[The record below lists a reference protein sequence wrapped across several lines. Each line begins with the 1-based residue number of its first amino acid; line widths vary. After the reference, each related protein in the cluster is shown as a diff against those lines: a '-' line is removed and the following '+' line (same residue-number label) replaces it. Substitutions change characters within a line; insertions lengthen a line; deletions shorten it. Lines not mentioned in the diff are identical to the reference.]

1 LDAVIERWFKEL
13 TGKPAA
19 PPPVHQRRRTHRG
32 HHHLG
37 RALEH
42 RPEPF
47 IWKATTEDIIAK
59 VQRGREALHQITSTT
74 DH

>member
-1 LDAVIERWFKEL
+1 
-13 TGKPAA
+13 
-19 PPPVHQRRRTHRG
+19 
-32 HHHLG
+32 LG

-59 VQRGREALHQITSTT
+59 IQRGREALHQIKSTT